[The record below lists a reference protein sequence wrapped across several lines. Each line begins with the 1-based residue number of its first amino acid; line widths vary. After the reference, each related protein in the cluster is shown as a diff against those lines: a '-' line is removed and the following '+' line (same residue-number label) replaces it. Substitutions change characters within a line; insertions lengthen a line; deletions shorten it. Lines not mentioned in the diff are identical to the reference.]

1 MSSDRIDGW
10 KAIGAYFNRDR
21 TTVMRWAR
29 TRSLPVRRLP
39 GGKIS
44 TVFALRQD
52 LDRWASSQ
60 SSLDDEPPA
69 DTQDTGAALSKR
81 VRLFWAAG
89 AAVLTAVIVA
99 AALLWPR
106 DSGAPTVQTLPS
118 DPALSQLYLQARGD
132 WAQRRPETLAR
143 AIVGF
148 ETLTRAEPDYAPGWA
163 GLAEAYIL
171 AREFGTM
178 TDDSAFPKAKAA
190 AETALR
196 HDPDLAS
203 AHRALG
209 FVHYWWDNASREAGV
224 DFRRALAL
232 APRDAQTHFWYGNI
246 LADNGQHVAAMRELD
261 TARLIEPGSVAIQ
274 VDHAWAQWGAGNEA
288 EARQA
293 FDDLARSHPE
303 FAVIF
308 DCLSEINLSDG
319 DYVGYIQNLG
329 TYARL
334 RKDDALLKHVEAL
347 RTALKTGTEAVQ
359 DALMRRALAEIASG
373 EQKTHIR
380 PVFLASLAQNRKQT
394 LAFLEQAEIR
404 QEVWGNAATTTQ
416 IRKVWL
422 DDAEI
427 AERVRRRRA
436 ELVE

>member
-1 MSSDRIDGW
+1 M
-10 KAIGAYFNRDR
+10 
-21 TTVMRWAR
+21 
-29 TRSLPVRRLP
+29 
-39 GGKIS
+39 
-44 TVFALRQD
+44 
-52 LDRWASSQ
+52 
-60 SSLDDEPPA
+60 
-69 DTQDTGAALSKR
+69 
-81 VRLFWAAG
+81 
-89 AAVLTAVIVA
+89 A